1 MGRRTALAVV
11 AAGMVGCAHGAL
23 VRAATSTATS
33 TSTATESTSTSTT
46 TGSTATATATE
57 STATATATGS
67 TATGSTAT
75 GSTAIPI
82 PGAAAPGEQPPE
94 ITFAL
99 VGDLMLGSTFP
110 DEAGLP
116 PDDARGQLAE
126 AAPVIA
132 AADLAFGNLEGPML
146 EGGASAKCAR
156 AKPGRCYA
164 FRMPTRYAARLRE
177 AGFDAVSV
185 ANNHA
190 GDFGG
195 EGRASTRR
203 ALAAAGIASSGEP
216 GDVAR
221 LEARGRRVALVA
233 FATSEATNDLRDV
246 EAARTLVSTLSREG
260 DLVVV
265 SFHGGA
271 EGAAA
276 QHVPPGPEEF
286 YGEARG
292 DLRRFARAVVEA
304 GAALVFGHGPHV
316 VRGMELHRG
325 RLIAYSLGNFA
336 TYGAFNLSGPNAL
349 APVLEVRV
357 AADGSFRGG
366 RVHAFRQEKPGGPRR
381 DPSGEVI
388 LRLRDLSREDF
399 GPTAVQ
405 VLEDGTL
412 PPPAAPRL
420 ARARSAGGYRSL
432 APGGSSSGGP
442 SP

>member
-1 MGRRTALAVV
+1 MAWRSVLAAV
-11 AAGMVGCAHGAL
+11 AAGLVGCAHGVL
-23 VRAATSTATS
+23 VATPTATS
-33 TSTATESTSTSTT
+33 TPTATPTATEAAATEAAPTEATAT
-46 TGSTATATATE
+46 EATATA
-57 STATATATGS
+57 G
-67 TATGSTAT
+67 
-75 GSTAIPI
+75 P
-82 PGAAAPGEQPPE
+82 AAPQEPPPE
-94 ITFAL
+94 ITLAL

-110 DEAGLP
+110 EESGLP
-116 PDDARGQLAE
+116 PDDAREQLAE

-146 EGGASAKCAR
+146 EGGTSAKCAH

-177 AGFDAVSV
+177 AGFDAVSL

-190 GDFGG
+190 GDFGA

-203 ALAAAGIASSGEP
+203 ALDAAGIAHSGEP

-221 LEARGRRVALVA
+221 LEARGRRVTLVA
-233 FATSEATNDLRDV
+233 FATSDATNDLRDV
-246 EAARTLVSTLSREG
+246 EAARALVSALAREA

-276 QHVPPGPEEF
+276 QHVPQGPEEF

-292 DLRRFARAVVEA
+292 DLRSFARAMVDA

-336 TYGAFNLSGPNAL
+336 TYGAFNLAGPNAL
-349 APVLEVRV
+349 APVLEVRLG
-357 AADGSFRGG
+357 ADGSFRGG

-381 DPSGEVI
+381 DPAGAVI
-388 LRLRDLSREDF
+388 ARLRDLSREDF
-399 GPTAVQ
+399 GPTAVR
-405 VLEDGTL
+405 VLDDGTI
-412 PPPAAPRL
+412 PPPIAPRL
-420 ARARSAGGYRSL
+420 ALG
-432 APGGSSSGGP
+432 GGSALAGAGR
-442 SP
+442 